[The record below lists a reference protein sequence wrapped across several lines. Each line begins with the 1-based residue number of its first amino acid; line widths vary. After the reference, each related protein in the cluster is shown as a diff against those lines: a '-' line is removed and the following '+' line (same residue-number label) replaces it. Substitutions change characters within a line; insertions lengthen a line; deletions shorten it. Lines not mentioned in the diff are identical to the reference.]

1 MNYPFE
7 SRNLMTSSYDMSSSF
22 SASSLNFSFLRA
34 MYVSLETRICG
45 KDEDCVFMVNN
56 NCVDNKD
63 YVNHVISIDTFINK
77 EVI

>member
-1 MNYPFE
+1 
-7 SRNLMTSSYDMSSSF
+7 
-22 SASSLNFSFLRA
+22 LRA
-34 MYVSLETRICG
+34 RYVSLETRICG

-77 EVI
+77 EAI